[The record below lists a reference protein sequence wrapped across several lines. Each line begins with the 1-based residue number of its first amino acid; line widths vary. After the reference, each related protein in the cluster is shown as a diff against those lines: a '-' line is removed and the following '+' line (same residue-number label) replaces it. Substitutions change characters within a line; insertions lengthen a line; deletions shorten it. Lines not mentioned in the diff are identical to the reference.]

1 MDSNQTVNSDSLA
14 GSDGEQTEV
23 ALITGANRGIGY
35 ETARQLGERG
45 TTIFAT
51 ARDEQ
56 RGEEA
61 TETLRE
67 EGIDARFLP
76 LDVTDEATIEAAARS
91 VEDEFG
97 RLDVLVNNA
106 GVSLGGNSSEG
117 ERPPSEVTAEMM
129 HRTYEV
135 NVFGVVAVTHA
146 MLPLL
151 RQAPVG
157 RIVNVSSELGSM
169 ALLASSKDRFNE
181 LAYDS
186 SKAAVNAM
194 TLVYAAELR
203 DTNVLVNAAAPGYT
217 STALHDF
224 SGGRPVEEG
233 ASFVVRAATL
243 SADGPSGQF
252 IGPSE
257 YFDEDH
263 GLQW

>member
-1 MDSNQTVNSDSLA
+1 MDRTHMANSDSSA
-14 GSDGEQTEV
+14 ESDAEQSEV
-23 ALITGANRGIGY
+23 ALITGANKGIGY

-45 TTIFAT
+45 MTVFVS
-51 ARDEQ
+51 ARNEQ

-67 EGIDARFLP
+67 DGIDTRFVR
-76 LDVTDEATIEAAARS
+76 LDVTDEATIEAAVRS
-91 VEDEFG
+91 IDDEFG

-106 GVSLGGNSSEG
+106 GVSLGGNSNEG
-117 ERPPSEVTAEMM
+117 ERPPSEVTAGMM
-129 HRTYEV
+129 RRTYEV

-151 RQAPVG
+151 RRAPAG

-169 ALLASSKDRFNE
+169 ALLASSKNRFNE
-181 LAYDS
+181 LAYNS

-203 DTNVLVNAAAPGYT
+203 DAVLVNAAAPGYT

-243 SADGPSGQF
+243 PADGPSGQF

-257 YFDEDH
+257 YFEEDH